1 MGETM
6 MREQIP
12 EHGLTI
18 GEHAAMQAWKTMP
31 PVPWSC
37 CGNLMSVR
45 SATRLART
53 FRSMRGTRFC
63 GSGIREKFSANRGNS
78 DAEGT
83 GKDF

>member
-18 GEHAAMQAWKTMP
+18 GEQAALLWTA
-31 PVPWSC
+31 
-37 CGNLMSVR
+37 VR
-45 SATRLART
+45 SATRIART

-63 GSGIREKFSANRGNS
+63 GSGIREKFSVSRGS
-78 DAEGT
+78 DDAEGT
-83 GKDF
+83 GKDI